1 MCAIS
6 LSTCLQPPQFDES
19 SDSEREATVVSL
31 KNLWDGVLDEP
42 HAVQVLEHIGYQRPA
57 EAYNAITRHREG
69 RFYRLNRAL
78 GRERMDRL
86 MPLLIAA
93 AGQADDPDAVFS
105 RLLTLVEGIAQ
116 RSVYLA
122 LLAEHP
128 MALSQLV
135 KLSAASPWI
144 AQHLS
149 RYPILLDELLD
160 PRHLYSPPE
169 KDGLQKEIASD
180 LSQIAPDDM
189 EVLMDRLRQF
199 KQANVLRVA
208 AADVMGAL
216 PIMKVSDRLTWLAE
230 VVLSAALGIC
240 MQQLVAKYGRPRCVI
255 QGKPYQPGFAI
266 IAYGKLGGI
275 ELGYGSDLDIVFLHD
290 SRGERQYTD
299 GKKSVDNAVFFSR
312 LGRRVIHVLTT
323 FTPAG
328 VLYEVDSRLRP
339 SGASGLLV
347 SSLQAYEDYQ
357 RKEAWTWEHQALVRA
372 RMVAGD
378 LRIGETFDRVRRG
391 ILVLPR
397 DPEVV
402 RREVRQMRERMW
414 EGLSKTSAKW
424 FDLKQDPGG
433 IADIE
438 FMVQYCVLTNA
449 HIFPSLSVY
458 TDNIRILESL
468 ASCGLLSTQDAQALM
483 DIYREYR
490 DRVHALSLQGEP
502 EVVSAV
508 EFQQSR
514 ARVKELWQA
523 LMEN

>member
-1 MCAIS
+1 M
-6 LSTCLQPPQFDES
+6 
-19 SDSEREATVVSL
+19 
-31 KNLWDGVLDEP
+31 LDEP
-42 HAVQVLEHIGYQRPA
+42 HAVQVLEHIGYQRPT
-57 EAYNAITRHREG
+57 EAYHAITRHRES

-93 AGQADDPDAVFS
+93 AGRAEDPDAVFS
-105 RLLTLVEGIAQ
+105 RLLTLIEGIAQ

-169 KDGLQKEIASD
+169 KGGLQQEITD
-180 LSQIAPDDM
+180 NLSQIAPDDM

-216 PIMKVSDRLTWLAE
+216 PLMKVSDRLTWLAE

-240 MQQLVAKYGRPRCVI
+240 MHQLVAKYGRPRCI
-255 QGKPYQPGFAI
+255 IHGKPYQPGFAI

-290 SRGERQYTD
+290 SRGEQQYTD
-299 GKKSVDNAVFFSR
+299 GNKSVDNAVFFSR
-312 LGRRVIHVLTT
+312 LGRRIIHVLTT

-347 SSLQAYEDYQ
+347 SSLQAFEDYQ
-357 RKEAWTWEHQALVRA
+357 REEAWTWEHQALVRA

-378 LRIGETFDRVRRG
+378 LRIGEKFDRIRRG
-391 ILVLPR
+391 ILELPR
-397 DPEVV
+397 DPESV
-402 RREVRQMRERMW
+402 RGEVRQMRERMW
-414 EGLSKTSAKW
+414 EDLGKTSGQW

-433 IADIE
+433 VADIE
-438 FMVQYCVLTNA
+438 FMVQYCVLANA
-449 HIFPSLSVY
+449 HDHPSLSVY

-468 ASCGLLSTQDAQALM
+468 SRCGLLSPQDAQALM

-490 DRVHALSLQGEP
+490 DRVHALSLQGEAA
-502 EVVSAV
+502 VISAT
-508 EFQQSR
+508 EFAQLR
-514 ARVKELWQA
+514 ARVKDLWQV
-523 LMEN
+523 LMES